1 MKEGDISK
9 GPLRAQSTHI
19 PLYKTFHTSLDGS
32 DHDRV
37 HVQSILQSGWA
48 LIEFCAALAFDGFS
62 RRRGVKSNL
71 ITYQEEP

>member
-1 MKEGDISK
+1 MNLGGGGWNENRKGEKKMKEGDISK

-37 HVQSILQSGWA
+37 HVQSSLQSG
-48 LIEFCAALAFDGFS
+48 GH
-62 RRRGVKSNL
+62 
-71 ITYQEEP
+71 